1 MANKQLSYDFQ
12 NIIRDLGPAFET
24 IITKN
29 PVFTS
34 LVSIWEPATSTKHE
48 RLEDVTDP
56 VQTQLNW
63 AYTAWAWT
71 ITVDS
76 TVGFKVWDII
86 DFENAT
92 TWARSTLV
100 AKVTTVT
107 SATALAITVYGG
119 STDQNLPD
127 NSIVFL
133 QSRPKNEAT
142 DADPDAGYEPSVEY
156 NFTQIFDR
164 TAKLSLTNINVD
176 KYGIGWGL
184 NYEVEKQL
192 QQIAYELVITSLRSP
207 RVQRTSSESGT
218 MWSLLRYL
226 QQATGNKYA
235 VGWAL
240 TETAVNEAMEVA
252 HSNGAMGIST
262 VLAHPVQWRK
272 VSAFVSNY
280 RRVNVDQ
287 GTTMAGTFVQQYM
300 SDSGDILNIVIDR
313 HMDKDKIALID
324 PSKVSLVPLQ
334 NRAFEDRDATPPG
347 ADYVARRIIW
357 EYTMQVRNAANAHV
371 LMTWLTV

>member
-12 NIIRDLGPAFET
+12 NIKRDLGPAFET

-34 LVSIWEPATSTKHE
+34 LVSLWWPATSTKHE

-56 VQTQLNW
+56 VQTQLDW
-63 AYTAWAWT
+63 AYTAADGS

-76 TVGFKVWDII
+76 TAGFKVWDIL
-86 DFENAT
+86 DFENAS
-92 TWARSTLV
+92 TWARSTLI
-100 AKVTTVT
+100 AKVTAVT
-107 SATALAITVYGG
+107 SATVLAISVYGG
-119 STDQNLPD
+119 STDENLPD

-142 DADPDAGYEPSVEY
+142 DADPDAWYEPTVEY
-156 NFTQIFDR
+156 NYTQIFDR

-176 KYGIGWGL
+176 KYGIAWGL

-192 QQIAYELVITSLRSP
+192 QQIAYELVISSLRSP
-207 RVQRTSSESGT
+207 RVERSSTEAGT
-218 MWSLLRYL
+218 MWGLLRFL
-226 QQATGNKYA
+226 QQATGNKLD

-240 TETAVNEAMEVA
+240 TEPSVNEAMELA
-252 HSNGAMGIST
+252 HANGAMGIST
-262 VLAHPVQWRK
+262 ILAHPVQWRK

-287 GTTMAGTFVQQYM
+287 GTTMAWTFVQQFM
-300 SDSGDILNIVIDR
+300 SDSGDILNIVMDR

-324 PSKVSLVPLQ
+324 PSKVALVPLQ
-334 NRAFEDRDATPPG
+334 NRQFSDKDATAPG
-347 ADYVARRIIW
+347 ADYVSRRVIW
-357 EYTMQVRNAANAHV
+357 EYTMQVNNAANAHV
-371 LMTWLTV
+371 LMTGLTV